1 MSYQGL
7 ALLRVGSLYG
17 EYYEATDDKGNLLG
31 FTMWMPPGQEM
42 FSTLV
47 SPALIYPSSKPA
59 GCILII
65 YREEQRR
72 LGFNNFMQMLSSEA
86 EVYFKTKVCRYH
98 WRRRLVYMRTHNII
112 S

>member
-1 MSYQGL
+1 MSQCSKIGGLYFKDLGALSLAGGEVSLMNDQGL

-47 SPALIYPSSKPA
+47 SPNLISIVETS
-59 GCILII
+59 
-65 YREEQRR
+65 
-72 LGFNNFMQMLSSEA
+72 
-86 EVYFKTKVCRYH
+86 
-98 WRRRLVYMRTHNII
+98 
-112 S
+112 